1 VLIRTNYDIIP
12 FNWRGRN
19 IVNMLSRSICN
30 IVKDGHRWKA
40 AFSSSAALSSQ
51 SSPQSRSAKRP
62 RYHNVI
68 VSDLSLLANSNRP
81 VFAAR
86 RFIPTAIFGAVP
98 SSVRHF
104 STTNARSTETAS
116 GTTSIAE
123 AASTVTT
130 GEAKPNLIDGK
141 EELILDWIPEKP
153 VPTEELLNLLGE
165 PTLHSLGLASWWPSG
180 RMQYLM
186 EQIHLYLD
194 IPWWGS
200 IMLTAVL
207 LRIVVFPTVVWAQ
220 RNAAKMNDVAPQM
233 QVLQEKM
240 TEAKARGDV
249 YEQSVLGGELQQF
262 MKKHDVS
269 PFKNFYPILMQAPF
283 FMSMFMG
290 LRGMA
295 NLPVPSMETE
305 SFLWISDLSLRDPY
319 FLTPIFISGTMY
331 LQFYLAADGA
341 NLQQMGPIAKGV
353 MRIVPIGLFFITFK
367 FPAALTIYWSTAN
380 VISVLQAS
388 LVRQPAV
395 RKKLGIPEFKRHRKT
410 GKSQKGFVQ
419 SVREAID
426 NSRNAANVADRRQ
439 YDEQKFREAGMTKP
453 QRTFKFD
460 PTKPFVKRKI

>member
-1 VLIRTNYDIIP
+1 MILLVRGDTRDDTSQPCQPVTNFILDELSNTAEII
-12 FNWRGRN
+12 
-19 IVNMLSRSICN
+19 
-30 IVKDGHRWKA
+30 A
-40 AFSSSAALSSQ
+40 SQ
-51 SSPQSRSAKRP
+51 SQ
-62 RYHNVI
+62 
-68 VSDLSLLANSNRP
+68 
-81 VFAAR
+81 
-86 RFIPTAIFGAVP
+86 
-98 SSVRHF
+98 
-104 STTNARSTETAS
+104 
-116 GTTSIAE
+116 
-123 AASTVTT
+123 
-130 GEAKPNLIDGK
+130 
-141 EELILDWIPEKP
+141 
-153 VPTEELLNLLGE
+153 
-165 PTLHSLGLASWWPSG
+165 
-180 RMQYLM
+180 
-186 EQIHLYLD
+186 YLD

-367 FPAALTIYWSTAN
+367 FPA
-380 VISVLQAS
+380 
-388 LVRQPAV
+388 
-395 RKKLGIPEFKRHRKT
+395 
-410 GKSQKGFVQ
+410 
-419 SVREAID
+419 
-426 NSRNAANVADRRQ
+426 
-439 YDEQKFREAGMTKP
+439 
-453 QRTFKFD
+453 
-460 PTKPFVKRKI
+460 VKRAIFPI